1 MTERPSRFP
10 PEGGGVLPY
19 INHIRVRFLRRF
31 GLKKGYGFQGNCGS
45 VRTYLSF
52 QFQMSKKEKK
62 YANSKWN
69 LRNLFCCCS
78 NLSNRKARSENGCK
92 KMIFFGLK

>member
-10 PEGGGVLPY
+10 PEGGGGTPLYKPY
-19 INHIRVRFLRRF
+19 
-31 GLKKGYGFQGNCGS
+31 KGKVFAPFWSEKRYGFQGNCGS